1 MITDTT
7 NTKEPEVA
15 ALIAIQGCILW
26 FNTNY
31 SIRPEEGLRH
41 FRRQGEKDKVR
52 VELRLFNGKPQVVVF
67 YGKTRY
73 TFKVLERTPPQPHKA
88 LMRITGYT
96 GIARIAQ
103 GKLDKYFSDAEQK
116 LRAAMLSKE
125 GV

>member
-1 MITDTT
+1 MD
-7 NTKEPEVA
+7 NEVKEPEGEQLTAV
-15 ALIAIQGCILW
+15 QGCILW

-31 SIRPEEGLRH
+31 SIRQEDGLKH

-96 GIARIAQ
+96 GIAKVNQ
-103 GKLDKYFSDAEQK
+103 GKLDRYFSDAEQK